1 MLTDVSM
8 LPKDMF
14 NLCSMQIPSS
24 LIEKYNVPVPRY
36 TSYPT
41 LPLWED
47 NIYSSSQWLQ
57 IVKQTFDESNE
68 KEGISLYIHLPYCE
82 SLCTY
87 CACNTRITKNHKVE
101 LPYIESVLQEW
112 DMYLSAF
119 KGTPV
124 IRELH
129 LGGGTP
135 TFFSAGSLAK
145 LVKGIL
151 GPARRHPSFAFSF
164 EGHPNNTRYDHL
176 KTLYE
181 LGATRVSYGVQ
192 DLDMKVQTVINRVQ
206 PYENVLRATQD
217 ARSIGYSS
225 VNFDLVYGLPF
236 QSVAGV
242 KDMVQRVISLRP
254 ERIAFYSYAHV
265 PWKRPGQRAYTE
277 SDLPA
282 DGLKRDL
289 YEAGKELL
297 LGSGYTDVG
306 MDHFALPGDA
316 LHTAFHR
323 KTMHRNF
330 MGYTEASTRLLV
342 GLGASAISDAHYGY
356 FQNRKKVEE
365 YQATIQKGEL
375 PLLKS
380 HRLSKED
387 LQIRAALLDIACK
400 GECQWNS
407 VVTDPSS
414 LQTLNVMAEEGL
426 IELKDNGFQVTV
438 LGMAFLR
445 NICSVFDRR
454 MKSSPKTQGPVF
466 SKAI

>member
-1 MLTDVSM
+1 
-8 LPKDMF
+8 
-14 NLCSMQIPSS
+14 MQIPSS

-47 NIYSSSQWLQ
+47 NIYSSSRWLK
-57 IVKQTFDESNE
+57 IVKKTFDESNE
-68 KEGISLYIHLPYCE
+68 KDGISLYIHLPYCE

-101 LPYIESVLQEW
+101 QPYIESLLEEW
-112 DMYLSAF
+112 NIYLSAF
-119 KGTPV
+119 GSTPV

-135 TFFSAGSLAK
+135 TFFSAGNLRK
-145 LVKGIL
+145 LIMGIV
-151 GPARRHPSFAFSF
+151 GSARLHPSHSFSF
-164 EGHPNNTRYDHL
+164 EGHPNNTRYEHL

-181 LGATRVSYGVQ
+181 LGFRRVSYGVQ
-192 DLDMKVQTVINRVQ
+192 DLDVKVQTAINRVQ
-206 PYENVLRATQD
+206 PYQNVLRSTQD
-217 ARSIGYSS
+217 ARNIGYSS

-236 QSVAGV
+236 QSVEGV
-242 KDMVQRVISLRP
+242 RDMVQKVISLRP

-282 DGLKRDL
+282 DGLKRAL
-289 YEAGKELL
+289 YETGKELL
-297 LGSGYTDVG
+297 LKAGYVDVG

-316 LHTAFHR
+316 LHQAYLN

-330 MGYTEASTRLLV
+330 MGYTEASTKLLI

-356 FQNRKKVEE
+356 FQNQKKVED
-365 YQATIQKGEL
+365 YQAYVRKGEL
-375 PLLKS
+375 ALLKG
-380 HRLSKED
+380 HLLSGDD
-387 LQIRAALLDIACK
+387 LEIREIILDLACK
-400 GECQWNS
+400 GELQWDHVS
-407 VVTDPSS
+407 PDLGV
-414 LQTLNVMAEEGL
+414 LATLRSMAEEGL
-426 IELKDNGFQVTV
+426 IEFLEDRFKITT

-445 NICSVFDRR
+445 NICSVFDKR
-454 MKSSPKTQGPVF
+454 MNASQQSGPVF